1 MRSRTLENEK
11 KRTRRP
17 NGASSIYESAD
28 GKWHG
33 RVTVGVKPDGS
44 PDRRHIER
52 KTEAEVIK
60 AVRKME
66 SERDAGKVRKA
77 GQRWTVKKW
86 LTHWLENIAAP
97 SVKPNTLS
105 SYRVAVNV
113 HLIPG
118 LGAHRLE
125 KLEPE
130 HLEFFYK
137 TMQEKGSA
145 PATAHQA
152 HRTIRTALNHA
163 LRRGHVTQNVAM
175 LAVPPRVTEKE
186 VEPYTVEEV
195 QRLLT
200 EALKRRNSA
209 RWAIALALGLRQGEA
224 LGVRWVDVDL
234 TTGMLMVRKARQRP
248 KYEHG
253 CAAPCGKRHAGRC
266 PERKQT
272 NEDTADTKSK
282 AGKRTVGL
290 PDELVALLKLHKEAQ
305 GRERAAAGP
314 EWQEGG
320 WVFASED
327 GRPLIPRTDWD
338 EWKRLLKAAGLRDA
352 RLHDARHTAATVLLL
367 LGVSERAVMATMG
380 WSSTAM
386 AARYQHMVDP
396 IRRDIAKRVGG
407 LLWQSPEAAAESEPD
422 GPESGPGAGK

>member
-1 MRSRTLENEK
+1 MENEK

-17 NGASSIYESAD
+17 NGASSIYQSSD
-28 GKWHG
+28 GRWHG

-52 KTEAEVIK
+52 KTEPEVIN
-60 AVRKME
+60 AVRKLE
-66 SERDAGKVRKA
+66 TAREAGNVRKA

-105 SYRVAVNV
+105 GYRVAVKV

-137 TMQEKGSA
+137 KMQENGSA

-152 HRTIRTALNHA
+152 HRTIRAALNHA
-163 LRRGHVTQNVAM
+163 LRRGHITRNVAM
-175 LAVPPRVTEKE
+175 LAVAPRVTEKD
-186 VEPYTVEEV
+186 VEPYTVKEV
-195 QRLLT
+195 QRLLA
-200 EALKRRNSA
+200 EASKRRNSA
-209 RWAIALALGLRQGEA
+209 RWAVALALGLRQGEA
-224 LGVRWVDVDL
+224 LGLRWVDVDL
-234 TTGMLMVRKARQRP
+234 TTGMLKVRKARQRP
-248 KYEHG
+248 KYAHG
-253 CAAPCGKRHAGRC
+253 CVEPCGRKHAGRC

-272 NEDTADTKSK
+272 NPDTDDTKSK
-282 AGKRTVGL
+282 AGKRTIGL
-290 PDELVALLKLHKEAQ
+290 PDELVELLKLHKVEQ
-305 GRERAAAGP
+305 EREKTAAGH
-314 EWQEGG
+314 EWHEGG
-320 WVFASED
+320 WLFASED
-327 GRPLIPRTDWD
+327 GRLLIPRTDWD

-367 LGVSERAVMATMG
+367 LGVSERAVMGVMG

-386 AARYQHMVDP
+386 AARYQHMIDP

-407 LLWQSPEAAAESEPD
+407 LLWQASEGIAED
-422 GPESGPGAGK
+422 GPDDPEQAPDKGK

>member
-1 MRSRTLENEK
+1 MDNEK

-17 NGASSIYESAD
+17 NGASTIYEGAD

-60 AVRKME
+60 AVRKLE
-66 SERDAGKVRKA
+66 SARDAGQVRKA
-77 GQRWTVKKW
+77 GQRWTVKTW

-97 SVKPNTLS
+97 SVKPSTLAG
-105 SYRVAVNV
+105 YRVAVNV

-130 HLEFFYK
+130 HLELFYRR
-137 TMQEKGSA
+137 MQEAGSA

-152 HRTIRTALNHA
+152 HRTVRTALNHA
-163 LRRGHVTQNVAM
+163 LRRGHLTRNVAM
-175 LAVPPRVTEKE
+175 LASAPRVTEKD
-186 VEPYTVEEV
+186 VEPYTVAEV
-195 QRLLT
+195 QQLLA
-200 EALKRRNSA
+200 EASKRRNSA
-209 RWAIALALGLRQGEA
+209 RWAVALALGLRQGEA
-224 LGVRWVDVDL
+224 LGLRWDDVDL
-234 TTGMLMVRKARQRP
+234 SSGMVRVRQSRLRP
-248 KYEHG
+248 KYAHG
-253 CAAPCGKRHAGRC
+253 CAKPCGRVHAGRC
-266 PERKQT
+266 PERQQT
-272 NEDTADTKSK
+272 NAPTDDTKSK
-282 AGKRTVGL
+282 AGKRTIGL
-290 PDELVALLKLHKEAQ
+290 PDELVGLLKRHRAEQ
-305 GRERAAAGP
+305 DRERAAAGGQWHP
-314 EWQEGG
+314 GE

-367 LGVSERAVMATMG
+367 LGVSERAVMGVMG

-407 LLWQSPEAAAESEPD
+407 LLWQPTGAETR
-422 GPESGPGAGK
+422 GGPGDPERRPDRAD